1 MTAPS
6 TATLEEPT
14 GEGRAGLGE
23 WGREMKPKHLP
34 MKERRTDVCRHHKT
48 HFGSAPS
55 QAAHIKPHTSNTPS
69 LGTVEKY
76 LNQSCTQGKLQS
88 ITVLDHSQESC
99 PVSGVLVQGLRSS
112 ETSPRPPSQPQA
124 PAHPTIL
131 LRLAVAEAA
140 LPFPSPALPNP
151 ASPREELLLLRA
163 LPLCLMPVC
172 VSGTGRPAARS

>member
-1 MTAPS
+1 
-6 TATLEEPT
+6 
-14 GEGRAGLGE
+14 
-23 WGREMKPKHLP
+23 MKPKHLP
-34 MKERRTDVCRHHKT
+34 VKERRTDVCRHHKT

-99 PVSGVLVQGLRSS
+99 PVSGILVQGVRSS
-112 ETSPRPPSQPQA
+112 EPPPPTAST
-124 PAHPTIL
+124 PASS
-131 LRLAVAEAA
+131 
-140 LPFPSPALPNP
+140 PSPPHKPPAPRHRRGCSPLPQSSTAQP
-151 ASPREELLLLRA
+151 HEPMGKAFLLLRA